1 MKSTVFSALTSDR
14 ELVFLVGK
22 IQNPDNSSQSIP
34 SIFYDTPSSWNSLPA
49 VSFFEIKCEDSLF
62 ADDACI
68 GQTITFRIDIW
79 NSGSVSAIFKR
90 VDTIMRQLGFSCI
103 ASEDIPDT
111 NIKHKQAKYSIFKS
125 V

>member
-22 IQNPDNSSQSIP
+22 MENPDNSLQPTP
-34 SIFYDTPSSWNSLPA
+34 SIFYDTPSNWNSLPA
-49 VSFFEIKCEDSLF
+49 VSFFELKCEDSLF

-68 GQTITFRIDIW
+68 GKTITFRVDIW

-90 VDTIMRQLGFSCI
+90 VDAIMRQLGFSCI
-103 ASEDIPDT
+103 EAQDIPDT
-111 NIKHKQAKYSIFKS
+111 NIKHKQAKYSIFKN